1 MITVPLKESGYYQFI
16 NKFLKYD
23 LHHLQMPTPL
33 ALCLWCVRVCVLD
46 RRRRWYYC
54 RCLKMFA
61 KPAKKLNYF
70 FQTMTRDSCPGQVPT
85 LLKTLFFVTFAA
97 TE

>member
-1 MITVPLKESGYYQFI
+1 MITVPLKESGYYQII
-16 NKFLKYD
+16 NNFLKYD
-23 LHHLQMPTPL
+23 LHHLQKPTPL
-33 ALCLWCVRVCVLD
+33 ALD
-46 RRRRWYYC
+46 RSRRWYYC

-85 LLKTLFFVTFAA
+85 LLKTFYFVNFAA